1 MRQAPHVTARGLAL
15 GVLGHQAVRSSVLRT
30 VFMFAANTRSHLT
43 QAQQSHRYKLWEG
56 AHIAHAH
63 VHAHVHVTH
72 MHIRMRRLARS
83 LIAGTNAVAH
93 LAARHA

>member
-63 VHAHVHVTH
+63 VTH
-72 MHIRMRRLARS
+72 MLIRMRRLARS